1 LRGWRDRED
10 APGEAVDGQ
19 TNSTSTTHGHARNTD
34 AAEKEEEGEAIIR
47 ERDVEITVDSVQPQ
61 PMQIAV
67 LEVVPKSLGQL
78 EDKEGGVADQAD
90 AALVAEAGDSTPL
103 QQRET
108 PVLLLHAAAF
118 SARTWERLGA
128 SQQEVCVRVQ
138 GSAGL
143 WRWRQASRWDRIAR
157 GADDSVCCSQAR

>member
-1 LRGWRDRED
+1 
-10 APGEAVDGQ
+10 
-19 TNSTSTTHGHARNTD
+19 
-34 AAEKEEEGEAIIR
+34 
-47 ERDVEITVDSVQPQ
+47 
-61 PMQIAV
+61 MQIAV

-78 EDKEGGVADQAD
+78 EDNSAEGGVAAQED

-128 SQQEVCVRVQ
+128 LQQEVCVRVP

-143 WRWRQASRWDRIAR
+143 W
-157 GADDSVCCSQAR
+157 G